1 MERDAAMEWL
11 RSYAPD
17 EAAVREIADA
27 AAAEFRRREL
37 DTDIPVFD
45 RIVAEPASHAGSF
58 FTLNHPSRITMR
70 HVSEGIHAELG
81 IPFDDAGTAEPLDN
95 FRTPLDEPV
104 LKALG
109 LPRNG
114 RTDWVVEGE
123 HVPTE
128 TLVEAHLDFY
138 RERPEVVAAALR
150 EHVRRL
156 RRLAVL
162 NVRRAL
168 SHL

>member
-1 MERDAAMEWL
+1 MQSSAFRSTTPAL
-11 RSYAPD
+11 RS
-17 EAAVREIADA
+17 R
-27 AAAEFRRREL
+27 
-37 DTDIPVFD
+37 
-45 RIVAEPASHAGSF
+45 S
-58 FTLNHPSRITMR
+58 
-70 HVSEGIHAELG
+70 
-81 IPFDDAGTAEPLDN
+81 DN

-168 SHL
+168 SHLDVLARLFPFFSQKF